1 MTIYIL
7 TEPSTGRRLLYTSI
21 TAFLED
27 TANPIFVQP
36 RQWSNLCRDGYP
48 VNYRGWMVEKEQ
60 ATTTAEVRG
69 MKLQFL

>member
-7 TEPSTGRRLLYTSI
+7 SEPATGRRLYYTSI

-27 TANPIFVQP
+27 SANPIFVQP

-48 VNYRGWMVEKEQ
+48 VMYRGWLVEKEQ
-60 ATTTAEVRG
+60 ATTTAEVRA
-69 MKLQFL
+69 MHSQIL